1 MQTAP
6 TSPSGRTVNEGS
18 TTKIRNT
25 KEIEYKSFIKKEDK
39 KARKKSISSKRP
51 DSGQNQKAKIS
62 IKNKVSNSMLAHKR
76 TSSNSSQTF
85 YVTPAAKQEAKN
97 MILSKVMNETFTRG
111 NRNTSNLAPSKTQHE
126 KYKAFGSGTGVGPVK
141 IGLAPSNT
149 GDGSWRGVAM
159 FVPDKTSDAQTN
171 RTYDTR
177 RSSKTN
183 RKKIKIVSSI
193 KPEIRTNTK
202 FVNYK

>member
-1 MQTAP
+1 M
-6 TSPSGRTVNEGS
+6 
-18 TTKIRNT
+18 
-25 KEIEYKSFIKKEDK
+25 
-39 KARKKSISSKRP
+39 
-51 DSGQNQKAKIS
+51 
-62 IKNKVSNSMLAHKR
+62 
-76 TSSNSSQTF
+76 
-85 YVTPAAKQEAKN
+85 
-97 MILSKVMNETFTRG
+97 LSKVMNGTFLNIDNARG

-159 FVPDKTSDAQTN
+159 FIPEKTTDVQTN